1 MNLDKFDLAIL
12 KVLQDNARAS
22 LNDIGAA
29 VGLSSTPCWNRIKRM
44 ESAGVIRG
52 YTVDIDPASLGFM
65 DTVIVHVTL
74 ESHSE
79 ETLYEFG
86 RALAQIPEVLEA
98 FLVSG
103 DYDYYIR
110 IAVRDTRDYER
121 LLREQ
126 LYRIP
131 GIRHSKSCF
140 VLRRLK
146 EEEGIAIA
154 LVTHDMA
161 FASKAADRVVFFH
174 EGEIAV
180 NTTPDE
186 AFNQTENEELK
197 KFVDAVRF

>member
-1 MNLDKFDLAIL
+1 MPFHTEYLSYFLKFPAFSSKLFSYFLKRKKMHLDKFDLAIL
-12 KVLQDNARAS
+12 KVLQQNARAS
-22 LNDIGAA
+22 LNEIGTE

-52 YTVDIDPASLGFM
+52 YTVNIDPASLGFM
-65 DTVIVHVTL
+65 DTVIVHITL

-79 ETLYEFG
+79 ETLYAFG
-86 RALAQIPEVLEA
+86 RALADIPEVLEA

-146 EEEGIAIA
+146 ETQLPLTTD
-154 LVTHDMA
+154 LVA
-161 FASKAADRVVFFH
+161 
-174 EGEIAV
+174 
-180 NTTPDE
+180 
-186 AFNQTENEELK
+186 
-197 KFVDAVRF
+197 